1 MNWKIF
7 EGSGNDPCKTYDR
20 PRWFFCHLCD
30 LCLSPL
36 FMHKYFDSAFLF
48 SQQKILI

>member
-7 EGSGNDPCKTYDR
+7 EGSGNDPYKTYDR
-20 PRWFFCHLCD
+20 PRLCD

-36 FMHKYFDSAFLF
+36 FMHKCFDSAFLF
-48 SQQKILI
+48 SQEKILI